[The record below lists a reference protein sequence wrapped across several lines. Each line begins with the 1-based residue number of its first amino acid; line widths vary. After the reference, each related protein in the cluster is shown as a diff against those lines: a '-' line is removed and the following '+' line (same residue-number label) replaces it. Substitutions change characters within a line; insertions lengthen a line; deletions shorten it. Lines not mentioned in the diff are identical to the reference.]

1 MLHTEEFVVANTS
14 PPESV
19 SGDAILVSMHY
30 HHNVNPWGILIVL
43 LGYVVACVIQYVLLA
58 WQTGTLPFS
67 TPATGGA
74 AAIRRNSFISHADR
88 VCPSPSAAGAAVSPH
103 LVPGV
108 LPDAVPIVKTDPEP
122 TAVALQTVEN
132 VEIKDTKL
140 NYNLA

>member
-1 MLHTEEFVVANTS
+1 VLHTEEFVVANTS

-19 SGDAILVSMHY
+19 SGDTILVAMHY

-43 LGYVVACVIQYVLLA
+43 LGYVVAFRVIQYALLA

-74 AAIRRNSFISHADR
+74 AAIRRNSSICHADR
-88 VCPSPSAAGAAVSPH
+88 ACPSPSAAGAAVSPH

-108 LPDAVPIVKTDPEP
+108 LPDAVPMVKTDPEP
-122 TAVALQTVEN
+122 TAVALQSVEN
-132 VEIKDTKL
+132 DEMKDTKNL
-140 NYNLA
+140 NLA